1 VKPERGSSIV
11 PRTDSN
17 TGIFLPKDKQKQPQF
32 EQHLTI
38 AQVAELTGTSDATVR
53 RWIASGELR
62 AYYFG
67 KRAIRIDPVDLRA
80 MRQEVNPV
88 TRRHIQGGGQ

>member
-1 VKPERGSSIV
+1 MPCS
-11 PRTDSN
+11 DS
-17 TGIFLPKDKQKQPQF
+17 TAGIFLPKNKQQQPQF
-32 EQHLTI
+32 EQHFTI

-53 RWIASGELR
+53 RWISAGDLR

-67 KRAIRIDPVDLRA
+67 KRAIRIDPADLRA

-88 TRRHIQGGGQ
+88 TRRHVQGGE